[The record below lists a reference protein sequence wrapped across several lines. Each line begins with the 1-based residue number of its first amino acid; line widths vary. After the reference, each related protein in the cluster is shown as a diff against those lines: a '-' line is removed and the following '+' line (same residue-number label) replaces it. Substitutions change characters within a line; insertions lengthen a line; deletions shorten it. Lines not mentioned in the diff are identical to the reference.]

1 MFIGK
6 DNKAS
11 AKGGEAMALIKLNSR
26 EVARLEKLVT
36 STPDARQLKR
46 AQALL
51 WLTDGEGV
59 EDVARRLRVKR
70 QTVYNWI
77 ARFETRA
84 GQTLEERLSDGSRDG
99 RPPTALE
106 IIDSLIDEVIEKD
119 PRDFGYRST
128 IWTTPLLQRYLSD
141 EHQIKVCAKS
151 VGLAIAR
158 VRIAWKR
165 PRHRLALRAWNWQQ
179 VKGGSSTASGRT
191 SGRSS

>member
-1 MFIGK
+1 
-6 DNKAS
+6 
-11 AKGGEAMALIKLNSR
+11 MALIKLSSR
-26 EVARLEKLVT
+26 EVASIEKLVS

-77 ARFETRA
+77 ARFEARV
-84 GQTLEERLSDGSRDG
+84 GQTLEERLSDGPRAG

-106 IIDSLIDEVIEKD
+106 IIDPLIDEVIEKD
-119 PRDFGYRST
+119 PREFGYRST
-128 IWTTPLLQRYLSD
+128 IWTAPLLQRYLSD
-141 EHQIKVCAKS
+141 KHQIEVSTKS

-158 VRIAWKR
+158 VRIVWKR
-165 PRHRLALRAWNWQQ
+165 PRHTLALQAENWKQA
-179 VKGGSSTASGRT
+179 KGDSNTASGRER
-191 SGRSS
+191 GQSS